1 MINRLK
7 KYNLWKWLFITL
19 SIVNIGVIIWLYLLF
34 NSTPAEPIFPQ
45 RESVEETDV
54 EFSIVTDRDNLNQL
68 INRYL
73 DELSE
78 GERASYSV
86 ELDSKVRLKGS
97 VRAFNQQIPAT
108 VVLEPVVQE
117 NGDLVLQQESISLGK
132 LQLPNR
138 QVLGYIKK
146 NYEMPEWIEVNPKRE
161 DIYVAVTDISNNQNI
176 EVKAEQFNLTN
187 DRISFSVHTP
197 YESLPFNKN
206 KIMNYFQ

>member
-7 KYNLWKWLFITL
+7 QQNVWKWLFIAL
-19 SIVNIGVIIWLYLLF
+19 FIINSGVIIWLFFLF
-34 NSTPAEPIFPQ
+34 NATPDEPIFPQ
-45 RESVEETDV
+45 REQVQETDV
-54 EFSIVTDRDNLNQL
+54 EFSIVTDRENLNQL

-86 ELDSKVRLKGS
+86 ELDNKVRLKGS
-97 VRAFNQQIPAT
+97 VRAFGQQIPAT
-108 VVLEPVVQE
+108 VILEPEVQE
-117 NGDLVLQQESISLGK
+117 NGDLLLKQESISLGK

-146 NYEMPEWIEVNPKRE
+146 NYEMPGWIEVNPDRE
-161 DIYVAVTDISNNQNI
+161 DIYVAVTDISSYQNI

-187 DRISFSVHTP
+187 DRIAFSIHTP